1 MPPKRKSIETLRADA
16 SAKNREADI
25 VHLLQ
30 YVPPLIIGPFF
41 WGLKCLIT
49 IFFGSLIL
57 NTGHV
62 LHRTFKYNR
71 NIAIDFGV
79 PLSFHVGMDHHW
91 SNSVQKYKTN
101 HDHILGHGM

>member
-1 MPPKRKSIETLRADA
+1 MFD
-16 SAKNREADI
+16 
-25 VHLLQ
+25 HH
-30 YVPPLIIGPFF
+30 FF
-41 WGLKCLIT
+41 WLVDLEHGR
-49 IFFGSLIL
+49 
-57 NTGHV
+57 HV